1 MRTYLCSTHLS
12 VGNSLLH
19 IGFLPIVS
27 RKLTVTYLFSTHL
40 SVGNSLLHICFLP
53 ICQSETHCYI
63 SVFYPFVSR
72 KLTVTYLFSTHLSVK
87 NSLLH
92 ICFLPIC
99 QSETHCVIIHLL
111 RVFLDRI
118 ESLCDL
124 LKSCRIPVLSQ
135 MGTVF
140 THLHKME
147 TYRFS
152 LGLITSVTADCVGLC
167 KNNVPYN

>member
-1 MRTYLCSTHLS
+1 MILVHVLFSMCGLHKGIQKMNAYIS
-12 VGNSLLH
+12 VFYPF
-19 IGFLPIVS
+19 IS
-27 RKLTVTYLFSTHL
+27 RKLTVTYLCSTHL

-53 ICQSETHCYI
+53 I
-63 SVFYPFVSR
+63 
-72 KLTVTYLFSTHLSVK
+72 
-87 NSLLH
+87 
-92 ICFLPIC
+92 IC

-111 RVFLDRI
+111 RVFLDMI

-124 LKSCRIPVLSQ
+124 LKSCRIPVLAQ
-135 MGTVF
+135 MDTVF

-152 LGLITSVTADCVGLC
+152 WDLITSVTADCVGLC